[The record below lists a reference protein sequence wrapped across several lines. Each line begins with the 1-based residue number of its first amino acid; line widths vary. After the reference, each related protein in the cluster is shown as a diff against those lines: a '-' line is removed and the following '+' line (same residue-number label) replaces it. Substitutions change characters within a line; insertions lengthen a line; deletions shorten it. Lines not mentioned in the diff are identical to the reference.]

1 MYNVQGTLLKK
12 MILITLFHAYSASA
26 MTPVGRKFIS
36 DHNDLKVW
44 FLKDNTD
51 VIAKL
56 EIKESG
62 EKIDWSKINGKNIIK
77 PLTIMAFIL

>member
-1 MYNVQGTLLKK
+1 MYNVQGIFLKK
-12 MILITLFHAYSASA
+12 MILITLFYAYSANA
-26 MTPVGRKFIS
+26 MTPVEWKFIS

-51 VIAKL
+51 VIATL

-62 EKIDWSKINGKNIIK
+62 EKIDWSKINGKK
-77 PLTIMAFIL
+77 YY